1 MRQMI
6 RAMLTAL
13 AFAVGLG
20 CSTGG
25 KVGDFTPNEGNARK
39 ALASALDHWKGGG
52 QPGAV
57 PNTTPPVEVT
67 DTKWKSGQSLKSYE
81 ILGEEP
87 AAAEPGPRMF
97 KVRLTLAKGSPI
109 ETKYAVV
116 GIDPLLVFRDE
127 DFQKMSGTGK

>member
-1 MRQMI
+1 MRQLI
-6 RAMLTAL
+6 RSLLTVAAL
-13 AFAVGLG
+13 GVALG
-20 CSTGG
+20 CSTSG
-25 KVGDFTPNEGNARK
+25 KVEDFTPNEGNARK
-39 ALASALDHWKGGG
+39 ALVSALDHWKSGG

-67 DTKWKSGQSLKSYE
+67 DSKWKSGQSLKSYE

-87 AAAEPGPRMF
+87 PADPGPRMF
-97 KVRLTLAKGSPI
+97 KVRLTPAKGSPI

-127 DFQKMSGTGK
+127 DFQKLSGTGK